1 MKAGGQMTTVQVIE
15 KMGGREGIRT
25 TAPPACKAG
34 AQLDPIQQPTD
45 FGSSTRQ
52 HIVSEFFG
60 LQMAYES
67 STL

>member
-25 TAPPACKAG
+25 PALLLAKQVLA
-34 AQLDPIQQPTD
+34 LIQFNSPTG
-45 FGSSTRQ
+45 FGPSTRQ
-52 HIVSEFFG
+52 HIVSDFFG